1 MIYPFLN
8 LKHLDFKISPD
19 DYKESEEGVIKDTIA
34 CDNHSD
40 KKPNK
45 TNTSSHKYTSQAMAE
60 AADL

>member
-8 LKHLDFKISPD
+8 LKHLDLKISPD

-40 KKPNK
+40 KKTNK

-60 AADL
+60 AAEL

>member
-19 DYKESEEGVIKDTIA
+19 DYTEQEGVIKDTIA
-34 CDNHSD
+34 CDSNHSD
-40 KKPNK
+40 KKTNK
-45 TNTSSHKYTSQAMAE
+45 TNTSHKYNTSQAMAE